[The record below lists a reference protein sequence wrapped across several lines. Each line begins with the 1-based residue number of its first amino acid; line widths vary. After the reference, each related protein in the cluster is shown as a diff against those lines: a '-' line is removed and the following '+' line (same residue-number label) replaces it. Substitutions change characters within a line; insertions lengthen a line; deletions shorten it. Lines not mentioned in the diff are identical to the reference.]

1 MMRRFVP
8 IVVFVCM
15 VLVSYKAFENPY
27 SSSYLTSM
35 KDQATPVANTEDALY
50 KEIEEKAREYGKPA
64 EDAVIHDVWKKMPG
78 LNGLEVDIDKSYKKM
93 KKKGKFDESLL
104 VYKQTKPEVSL
115 NDLPAA
121 PIFRGHPDK
130 QMVSLNINVSWGE
143 EYIPDILNILKKNKV
158 KATFFIEGKWAN
170 KNVDLVEMIQD
181 EGHEIGNHAY
191 NHPDMAKI
199 SRNEIQKQIKQTND
213 ILQAITGEKPKWF
226 APPSGSWTDE
236 VVEQADLL
244 GMETILWTV
253 DTIDWKKPAPE
264 VMIGRVMSKLEG
276 GSFVLMHPTTS
287 VQNGL
292 NDLILKIKQKG
303 YTIDTVTKMLDEKR
317 LK

>member
-1 MMRRFVP
+1 MRRFVP

-27 SSSYLTSM
+27 SSSYLMSM
-35 KDQATPVANTEDALY
+35 KSQATPVSNTDNKLY
-50 KEIEEKAREYGKPA
+50 QEIEEKAKEYEKPA
-64 EDAVIHDVWKKMPG
+64 QNAVIHQVWKKMPG
-78 LNGLEVDIDKSYKKM
+78 LNGIVVDVEKSYKKM
-93 KKKGKFDESLL
+93 KKKGKFVEKEL
-104 VYKQTKPEVSL
+104 VYKQIKPEVSL
-115 NDLPAA
+115 EDLPAA

-130 QMVSLNINVSWGE
+130 HVVSLNINVSWGE
-143 EYIPDILNILKKNKV
+143 EYIPDILNILKKNNV

-170 KNVDLVEMIQD
+170 KNVDLVKMIKD

-199 SRNEIQKQIKQTND
+199 SSEEIQKQIKQTND

-236 VVEQADLL
+236 VVKHADEL

-264 VMIGRVMSKLEG
+264 VMVNRVMNKLEG

-287 VQNGL
+287 VQSGL
-292 NDLILKIKQKG
+292 NNLILKIKQKG
-303 YTIDTVTKMLDEKR
+303 YTIDTVSRMLDEER
-317 LK
+317 LQ